1 MPTLDDNG
9 QILTDS
15 HAICTYIIGKFGN
28 DDHPLYPK
36 ELYTRAKIDQRLHFD
51 SGILFPRL
59 KIFAIRVLF
68 GTATDF
74 LSEHITAIQEAYDMT
89 ETFLNIDPYMAGSS
103 MTLADLACVTS
114 IGHMNVIV
122 PIDNEKYPKIHGWLN
137 RMAELPYYNEIN
149 QQNLVDMKEAFIA
162 CLKRNREAAA
172 AAANWLR

>member
-15 HAICTYIIGKFGN
+15 HAICTYIIGKYGS

-36 ELYTRAKIDQRLHFD
+36 DLYARAKIDQRLHFD

-68 GTATDF
+68 GTEKDY
-74 LSEHITAIQEAYDMT
+74 LPEHIAAIQEAYDMT
-89 ETFLNIDPYMAGSS
+89 ETFLSSDPYLVGSS
-103 MTLADLACVTS
+103 LTLADLACVTS

-122 PIDNEKYPKIHGWLN
+122 PIDDAKYPKIHGWLN

-149 QQNLVDMKEAFIA
+149 QQNLVEMKEAFTA
-162 CLKRNREAAA
+162 CLARNR
-172 AAANWLR
+172 AAAN